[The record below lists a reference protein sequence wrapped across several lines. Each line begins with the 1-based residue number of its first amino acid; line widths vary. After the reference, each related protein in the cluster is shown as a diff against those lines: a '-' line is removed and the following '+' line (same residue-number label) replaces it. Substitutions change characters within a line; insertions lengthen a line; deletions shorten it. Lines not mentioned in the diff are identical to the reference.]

1 MASLF
6 ERQVNEAT
14 GPDGS
19 VDMARLGVLVSQA
32 YEDEARARR
41 RLDRA
46 MHLMNEELE
55 EKNAEIA
62 SQAEKSVLRFIVSAA
77 FPLAVTDRDGLI
89 LVANRKVCE
98 LFGQTSDSLRG
109 RKLHSL
115 LGIDPDHDFSVAS
128 ELDKFQYTA
137 PDGEIRTLY
146 ADIAPARVAENSY
159 LIASFRD
166 ETERE
171 RHLSEV
177 EAARALADEANLAKS
192 SFLAMMSHEL
202 RTPLNAMLGSADL
215 LGRTNLDARQTELL
229 SMFREAGGLMLAL
242 VGDVLDFAKIEAGQ
256 LELNPQPMLL
266 GALANDITG
275 MWAGEAERR
284 GLSLDVDVSGL
295 GGVAV
300 SADVMRLRQ
309 IVFNLV
315 SNGLKFTAKGGVKV
329 TFASSTVSA
338 RETVTICVADTGIGI
353 PADRLD
359 RIFDAFVQADVSI
372 TRQFGGTGLG
382 LPISRSLA
390 RQMGGDL
397 TVTSNGGAGSTF
409 TVTLELDHA
418 EMIKTDAVT
427 VTDDSIEQHIRVLA
441 VEDNELNRRILGAI
455 LELCDT
461 EVAWAEN
468 GVEAVAQATQ
478 NRFEVILMD
487 VQMPVMDGITATRT
501 IRAGG
506 GPNSNTPIIALT
518 ANVSLKDQANYVD
531 SGMNLFVAKPI
542 QPSHLLHVMSQAL
555 ATNDADGITCAA

>member
-128 ELDKFQYTA
+128 ELDKFEYTA

-146 ADIAPARVAENSY
+146 AEIAPARVAENSY

-329 TFASSTVSA
+329 TFASTTVSA

-478 NRFEVILMD
+478 NRFDVILMD

>member
-98 LFGQTSDSLRG
+98 LFGQTGDSLRG
-109 RKLHSL
+109 QKLHGL
-115 LGIDPDHDFSVAS
+115 LAIDPDHDFSVPY
-128 ELDKFQYTA
+128 EMDKLEYVV
-137 PDGEIRTLY
+137 PDGEIRTLC
-146 ADIAPARVAENSY
+146 AEIAPARVAEKSY

-166 ETERE
+166 ETERD
-171 RHLSEV
+171 RHLGEV
-177 EAARALADEANLAKS
+177 EAARTLADEANLAKS

-242 VGDVLDFAKIEAGQ
+242 VGDVLDFSKIEAGQ

-266 GALANDITG
+266 GELANDITG

-300 SADVMRLRQ
+300 RADVMRLRQ

-315 SNGLKFTAKGGVKV
+315 SNSLKFTATGGVKV
-329 TFASSTVSA
+329 TLDSQTDDG
-338 RETVTICVADTGIGI
+338 RESVRICVADTGIGI

-359 RIFDAFVQADVSI
+359 RIFDAFIQADVSI

-397 TVTSNGGAGSTF
+397 TVTSIAGAGSTF
-409 TVTLELDHA
+409 TVKLELEHA
-418 EMIKTDAVT
+418 EMIEADVVT
-427 VTDDSIEQHIRVLA
+427 VSDDRIERDIRILA

-455 LELCDT
+455 LELCDA
-461 EVAWAEN
+461 EVVWAEN
-468 GVEAVAQATQ
+468 GVEAVAQSATS
-478 NRFEVILMD
+478 RFDVILMD
-487 VQMPVMDGITATRT
+487 VQMPVMDGMTATRT

-506 GPNSNTPIIALT
+506 GLNCNTPIIALT
-518 ANVSLKDQANYVD
+518 ANVSLKDQAAYIE

-542 QPSHLLHVMSQAL
+542 QPSHLLQVMSQAL
-555 ATNDADGITCAA
+555 ATNDGDEITCAA